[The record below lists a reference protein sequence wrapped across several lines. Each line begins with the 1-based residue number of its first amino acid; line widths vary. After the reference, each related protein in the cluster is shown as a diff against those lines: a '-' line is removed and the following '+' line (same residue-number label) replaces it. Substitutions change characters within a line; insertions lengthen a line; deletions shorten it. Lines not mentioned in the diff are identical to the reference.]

1 MTRTVLFVCPHGA
14 GRSRMAAAFF
24 NNAVSPESGWRA
36 TSAGLDPDE
45 VVGQTTVGLVQVTD
59 AAAHMDMEPPRPIA
73 AVPAPDRIVSIDCD
87 VPGGERWDLANEEFA
102 VPMRDEIRARAESL
116 AHELAARG

>member
-1 MTRTVLFVCPHGA
+1 MTRTFLFVCPHGA

-24 NNAVSPESGWRA
+24 NNAVLPDSGWRA

-45 VVGQTTVGLVQVTD
+45 VVGPATVELVGDTD
-59 AAAHMDMEPPRPIA
+59 AAPHMDMEPPRPIA

-87 VPGGERWDLANEEFA
+87 VPGGERWDLAHQDFA
-102 VPMRDEIRARAESL
+102 VPMRDEIRARVESL
-116 AHELAARG
+116 AHELAGNG